1 MITWTEEQNYII
13 RYDRP
18 ANLLVS
24 AAAGS
29 GKTAVLTERIVQR
42 ALAKKIRLPHLLV
55 MTFTELAAKQMK
67 QRIAARFREVR
78 KEDANTLLQELPLAQ
93 ISTVHAF
100 CNQVLSAH
108 LDRYAG
114 KDGNPLLEPGY
125 RVADETLSKTLLD
138 QSLDNVIST
147 LNTGLDAVL
156 RKTDPHLLNE
166 NVARG
171 LPEEESP
178 SPFILTGEDRTVDA
192 WYKDYRSL
200 SLAFAP
206 GLTDVPF
213 REAITSMLHHLHHLP
228 HYEKRAT
235 EAVEQLFAVAE
246 AFPSDDITAFWWDRF
261 ENAYVNAKS
270 ALDDL
275 RQTSIYASFRE
286 PKTNPIRQLKAATLA
301 MESVID
307 QLSGPHD
314 RTAERWDAIARAG
327 ASLDELK
334 FPPYMAKSANESIL
348 ERNRYLVRF
357 WQDVLPLAGL
367 ISDRTQR
374 TERLKPYL
382 EGFPPVFTMSTEE
395 LRRDL
400 LDSSRVTARFI
411 EVVLLV
417 DADYRKR
424 RFSDNIILFSDIEHG
439 ALALLEQEDIG
450 ARYRNHFDEIYVDEY
465 QDTSSIQDA
474 ILETV
479 GRDNVFM
486 VGDVKQSIYRFRYAN
501 PKLFTALADASE
513 LISPEKKT
521 STEETIQN
529 SPPVIPEQESSTE
542 NIIPIT
548 SQEKP
553 EHETDR
559 NTPAPESFLKAGTKK
574 TGCSTTTPHEGAG
587 YLALLSRNFRS
598 RPGILEFINDFFSA
612 FLTRESGDIE
622 YDETQTMTPV
632 RPVSESDKPPVVL
645 SVACMTD
652 ENEEDLENDD
662 ENGDRAPDAASGLSQ
677 TERDD
682 AGVTADILARPGLSQ
697 TERDNASTTG
707 MIARSG
713 LSQTEQEAVMAADII
728 QDLLANGAA
737 PESIAV
743 LLPTNDNCRVYGD
756 ILKAYHIPIVTRTGP
771 VFPDNPVTRQVEALL
786 ALLDNPLQD
795 IPLINTLMG
804 PFVLEP
810 FTEEELVELAGT
822 ATLGQDDSSD
832 DIDRELDLNV
842 FSEHKDS
849 IKSVLSP
856 SETIKTAMKGT
867 QSHDAVS
874 NEVVPDPMTL
884 TVKNEIKAAL
894 IEAVRLDRLFSEPG
908 SDPGLDYLKYETVD
922 VPSERAF
929 HLEASDMPSE
939 SILNLESS
947 DVPPERAFHLESK
960 DVPYESIL
968 NLESS
973 DVPSESNLYIESKDV
988 PSESAFYLEASD
1000 VSPDSALHLETGNVS
1015 FERTVLL
1022 ESMDKATT
1030 TITLRAEQ
1038 EKERSFHRRF
1048 QAVAEGEESIC
1059 QTIGTDLSKKVARFS
1074 KTLERWRFLAQELPA
1089 RELIDTIFSETDY
1102 EAIVATFPRSEHYAA
1117 DLDMLK
1123 ELLEGEP
1130 GAPLPNLREALKMI
1144 REAREQTRSIPS
1156 SESALLPGAVHVLTR
1171 HSSKGLQWDHV
1182 ILGGLFRSNERQN
1195 SNAIITFSEQ
1205 QGLSSCTITDGGL
1218 AVYNNPLHERAASLH
1233 KRDAQAESWR
1243 LLYVSMTRAKE
1254 RLFLLLPAKKTIG
1267 DIGRVA
1273 NIIDRVNDAAQT
1285 MTREERKQRAALT
1298 TELAA
1303 ATGSDAELILSVLAL
1318 HDPIVLD
1325 AMIHSEGAKESDDKQ
1340 DDDGSSRIDS
1350 EKTQDGASDFGHG
1363 NLDFKRDCTKNKQD
1377 GDFPPREKTINSSE
1391 DKTSYRGTAEKF
1403 TFENAAAYVERW
1415 IDIYKRV
1422 EERASSLASIG
1433 SDDAPSYMTYDA
1445 TDKAALDSE
1454 KAFRD
1459 ILMAKIPREDAA
1471 HTPAKISVTE
1481 IKRLREAVEAT
1492 QIAAEGEFADAP
1504 IPIYTGAIEHEREES
1519 PSSIATGSVEREG
1532 APFSVD
1538 TGTFERRREG
1548 APFSVDTGAFERRRE
1563 GAPFSVDTGAF
1574 ERRREGVT
1582 EPVHARSFEHEHE
1595 RTGAHDMALTMRR
1608 REKDD
1613 LIKGVALGTVLHTV
1627 FQFLDI
1633 EPLRNASEEEGT
1645 QLYLKQLDDLR
1656 NRNVLEPAEYKAAVP
1671 FSNSAILWAKS
1682 DLAGRILAVSKTTGK
1697 VYREMPFTL
1706 AVPSKTLLSSWPD
1719 DEMTLVQGMID
1730 LWFVE
1735 ENGDAILIDFK
1746 SDRLPGDDKES
1757 VFKERYGFQLQ
1768 TYAKAIE
1775 RATGRTVR
1783 ERILWL
1789 IRAGR
1794 GLVF

>member
-1 MITWTEEQNYII
+1 MITWTEEQDYII

-78 KEDANTLLQELPLAQ
+78 KEDADKLLQELPLAQ

-108 LDRYAG
+108 LDRFAG

-125 RVADETLSKTLLD
+125 RVADEALSKTLLD

-147 LNTGLDAVL
+147 LNTGLDTVL
-156 RKTDPHLLNE
+156 RKTDPHLLSK
-166 NVARG
+166 NVPRG
-171 LPEEESP
+171 LQEGESP
-178 SPFILTGEDRTVDA
+178 SPFILTGEDRTFEA

-206 GLTDVPF
+206 SLTDAPF
-213 REAITSMLHHLHHLP
+213 RSAITSMLHHLHHLP
-228 HYEKRAT
+228 HYENRAT
-235 EAVEQLFAVAE
+235 EAVDQLFVVAE

-261 ENAYVNAKS
+261 ENAYDNAKS

-275 RQTSIYASFRE
+275 RQTSVYASFVN
-286 PKTNPIRQLKAATLA
+286 PKSNPILQLKMTTHA
-301 MESVID
+301 MENVID
-307 QLSGPHD
+307 QLSGPHE
-314 RTAERWDAIARAG
+314 RTADRWDTIARVG
-327 ASLDELK
+327 ESLDELT
-334 FPPYMAKSANESIL
+334 FPSYMGKSTNESIQ

-374 TERLKPYL
+374 TERLKPYF

-395 LRRDL
+395 LCRDL

-424 RFSDNIILFSDIEHG
+424 RFSDNVILFSDIEHG

-474 ILETV
+474 ILKVV

-501 PKLFTALADASE
+501 PKLFTALADVSE
-513 LISPEKKT
+513 LISPDQET
-521 STEETIQN
+521 SAT
-529 SPPVIPEQESSTE
+529 
-542 NIIPIT
+542 T
-548 SQEKP
+548 SR
-553 EHETDR
+553 TD
-559 NTPAPESFLKAGTKK
+559 
-574 TGCSTTTPHEGAG
+574 AG

-622 YDETQTMTPV
+622 YDETQAMTPV

-652 ENEEDLENDD
+652 ENTEDVEKDDND
-662 ENGDRAPDAASGLSQ
+662 ASTAASGLSQ
-677 TERDD
+677 TER
-682 AGVTADILARPGLSQ
+682 
-697 TERDNASTTG
+697 
-707 MIARSG
+707 
-713 LSQTEQEAVMAADII
+713 EAVIAADII

-804 PFVLEP
+804 PFVPEP
-810 FTEEELVELAGT
+810 FTETELVALAGT
-822 ATLGQDDSSD
+822 ATLGQDESLP
-832 DIDRELDLNV
+832 INNERE
-842 FSEHKDS
+842 
-849 IKSVLSP
+849 
-856 SETIKTAMKGT
+856 A
-867 QSHDAVS
+867 
-874 NEVVPDPMTL
+874 
-884 TVKNEIKAAL
+884 EIRAA
-894 IEAVRLDRLFSEPG
+894 
-908 SDPGLDYLKYETVD
+908 
-922 VPSERAF
+922 
-929 HLEASDMPSE
+929 
-939 SILNLESS
+939 
-947 DVPPERAFHLESK
+947 
-960 DVPYESIL
+960 
-968 NLESS
+968 
-973 DVPSESNLYIESKDV
+973 
-988 PSESAFYLEASD
+988 
-1000 VSPDSALHLETGNVS
+1000 
-1015 FERTVLL
+1015 
-1022 ESMDKATT
+1022 
-1030 TITLRAEQ
+1030 AEQ

-1048 QAVAEGEESIC
+1048 HAVAKGDESIC
-1059 QTIGTDLSKKVARFS
+1059 KTLGETLSNKVARFS

-1089 RELIDTIFSETDY
+1089 RELIDIIFSETDY

-1130 GAPLPNLREALKMI
+1130 GAPLTDLREALKII

-1182 ILGGLFRSNERQN
+1182 ILGGLFRANERQDA
-1195 SNAIITFSEQ
+1195 NAIITFSEQ

-1218 AVYNNPLHERAASLH
+1218 AIYNNPLHERAVSLH

-1254 RLFLLLPAKKTIG
+1254 RLFLLFPAKKTIG

-1285 MTREERKQRAALT
+1285 MTKEERKQRAAFS
-1298 TELAA
+1298 TEFAA
-1303 ATGSDAELILSVLAL
+1303 VTGSDAELILSVLAL
-1318 HDPIVLD
+1318 HDPFILG
-1325 AMIHSEGAKESDDKQ
+1325 AMIHSEGAKEDETPCRS
-1340 DDDGSSRIDS
+1340 
-1350 EKTQDGASDFGHG
+1350 
-1363 NLDFKRDCTKNKQD
+1363 
-1377 GDFPPREKTINSSE
+1377 
-1391 DKTSYRGTAEKF
+1391 TAEEF
-1403 TFENAAAYVERW
+1403 SFEHATAYVERW
-1415 IDIYKRV
+1415 IDVYKRV
-1422 EERASSLASIG
+1422 EDRASSPTIIG
-1433 SDDAPSYMTYDA
+1433 ADGNVPSDMMYDA
-1445 TDKAALDSE
+1445 TDKATIDSE
-1454 KAFRD
+1454 KAFCD
-1459 ILMAKIPREDAA
+1459 LLMAKIPREDAA

-1481 IKRLREAVEAT
+1481 IKRLREAEEAT
-1492 QIAAEGEFADAP
+1492 RIASEGEYADAP
-1504 IPIYTGAIEHEREES
+1504 IPIYTGVFERER
-1519 PSSIATGSVEREG
+1519 ERI
-1532 APFSVD
+1532 PVPVD
-1538 TGTFERRREG
+1538 TGTFERHHEG
-1548 APFSVDTGAFERRRE
+1548 AVESVHRK
-1563 GAPFSVDTGAF
+1563 SL
-1574 ERRREGVT
+1574 
-1582 EPVHARSFEHEHE
+1582 EHEHD
-1595 RTGAHDMALTMRR
+1595 RYSAHDMALTMRR

-1613 LIKGVALGTVLHTV
+1613 LVKGVALGTILHTV

-1633 EPLRNASEEEGT
+1633 EPLRNASEEEGVA
-1645 QLYLKQLDDLR
+1645 LYIKQLNDLR
-1656 NRNVLEPAEYKAAVP
+1656 NRDVLDSAEYDAAAP
-1671 FSNSAILWAKS
+1671 FSKEAIQWSKS
-1682 DLAGRILAVSKTTGK
+1682 DLAGRILAVSKTSGK

-1706 AVPSKTLLSSWPD
+1706 AVPSKTLMSSWPG

-1746 SDRLPGDDKES
+1746 SDRLPGGDEKS
-1757 VFKERYGFQLQ
+1757 IFKERYNFQLQ

-1794 GLVF
+1794 GLVL

>member
-1 MITWTEEQNYII
+1 MITWTEEQDYII
-13 RYDRP
+13 RYDRS

-78 KEDANTLLQELPLAQ
+78 KEDSNTLLQELPLAQ

-100 CNQVLSAH
+100 CNHVLSAH
-108 LDRYAG
+108 LDRFTG
-114 KDGNPLLEPGY
+114 KNGNPLLEPGY
-125 RVADETLSKTLLD
+125 RVADEASSKTLLD
-138 QSLDNVIST
+138 QSLDNVISA

-156 RKTDPHLLNE
+156 RKTDPQLSSE

-178 SPFILTGEDRTVDA
+178 SPFILSGEDRTLDA

-235 EAVEQLFAVAE
+235 EAVEQLFAIAE

-261 ENAYVNAKS
+261 ENAYNNAKS

-275 RQTSIYASFRE
+275 RQTSVYASFRD
-286 PKTNPIRQLKAATLA
+286 PKTNPIRQLKASTHA

-314 RTAERWDAIARAG
+314 RTAERWDAIVRAG
-327 ASLDELK
+327 ESIDELK
-334 FPPYMAKSANESIL
+334 FPSYMGKSANESIQ

-382 EGFPPVFTMSTEE
+382 EGFPPVFTMSTSE

-400 LDSSRVTARFI
+400 HDSARVTARFI

-417 DADYRKR
+417 DADYKKR
-424 RFSDNIILFSDIEHG
+424 RFRDNVILFSDIEHG

-450 ARYRNHFDEIYVDEY
+450 AYYRNHFDEIYVDEY

-474 ILETV
+474 ILRVV
-479 GRDNVFM
+479 GRDNIFM

-501 PKLFTALADASE
+501 PKLFTALADVSE
-513 LISPEKKT
+513 LVSPDQESAEETSDETIQDASHVMRDQVSADKT
-521 STEETIQN
+521 IQDAFYVTRDQVSTEEGTRIT
-529 SPPVIPEQESSTE
+529 SPEIIGQESV
-542 NIIPIT
+542 
-548 SQEKP
+548 
-553 EHETDR
+553 R
-559 NTPAPESFLKAGTKK
+559 GTPAPETIQEEKAHDKD
-574 TGCSTTTPHEGAG
+574 SSSATPHESGG

-598 RPGILEFINDFFSA
+598 RPGILEFVNDLFSA

-622 YDETQTMTPV
+622 YDETQAMTPV
-632 RPVSESDKPPVVL
+632 RPVSESNKPPVVL

-652 ENEEDLENDD
+652 ETAEDPENDENDD
-662 ENGDRAPDAASGLSQ
+662 KALDAASGLSQTVRDNACITTGMIARSGLSQ

-682 AGVTADILARPGLSQ
+682 AGVTADMLARPGLSQ
-697 TERDNASTTG
+697 TERNNASITTG
-707 MIARSG
+707 ILACSG

-728 QDLLANGAA
+728 QNLLTNGAA

-786 ALLDNPLQD
+786 ELLDNPLQD

-804 PFVLEP
+804 PFVPEP
-810 FTEEELVELAGT
+810 FTEEELVALAGT
-822 ATLGQDDSSD
+822 ATLGQNNSSD
-832 DIDRELDLNV
+832 DIDIDLDLINRDSDLNV
-842 FSEHKDS
+842 FSEHMDS
-849 IKSVLSP
+849 NKSVLSP

-874 NEVVPDPMTL
+874 YEAVPDPITL
-884 TVKNEIKAAL
+884 TVNNEIKEAL
-894 IEAVRLDRLFSEPG
+894 IEAVRQDRLFSEPG
-908 SDPGLDYLKYETVD
+908 SDPGLDYLKYEAGD
-922 VPSERAF
+922 VSSERTL
-929 HLEASDMPSE
+929 HLEAGNVPPE
-939 SILNLESS
+939 SILNIESS
-947 DVPPERAFHLESK
+947 DVTS
-960 DVPYESIL
+960 
-968 NLESS
+968 
-973 DVPSESNLYIESKDV
+973 
-988 PSESAFYLEASD
+988 
-1000 VSPDSALHLETGNVS
+1000 DSALHLETGNVS
-1015 FERTVLL
+1015 FERAVLL
-1022 ESMDKATT
+1022 ESMDKATK
-1030 TITLRAEQ
+1030 TIALKAEQ
-1038 EKERSFHRRF
+1038 EKDRSFHRRF
-1048 QAVAEGEESIC
+1048 QAVAEGDESIC
-1059 QTIGTDLSKKVARFS
+1059 QTLGADLSKKVARFS
-1074 KTLERWRFLAQELPA
+1074 KTLDRWRFLAQELPA

-1102 EAIVATFPRSEHYAA
+1102 EAIIATFQQSEHYAA

-1123 ELLEGEP
+1123 DLLEGEP
-1130 GAPLPNLREALKMI
+1130 GAPLPDLREALNMI

-1182 ILGGLFRSNERQN
+1182 ILGGLFRANERQD

-1218 AVYNNPLHERAASLH
+1218 AIYNNPLHERAASLH

-1254 RLFLLLPAKKTIG
+1254 RLFLLFPAKKTIG
-1267 DIGRVA
+1267 DIKRVA
-1273 NIIDRVNDAAQT
+1273 KIIDRVDDVAKT
-1285 MTREERKQRAALT
+1285 MTIEERKQRAAFSA
-1298 TELAA
+1298 ELAA

-1318 HDPIVLD
+1318 REPLLLD
-1325 AMIHSEGAKESDDKQ
+1325 AMIHSEGTQDSEYER
-1340 DDDGSSRIDS
+1340 DDDASERNGSENAR
-1350 EKTQDGASDFGHG
+1350 DGASDTRIGNPDFHG
-1363 NLDFKRDCTKNKQD
+1363 DRTENAQD
-1377 GDFPPREKTINSSE
+1377 NCFLSFEKIINTGGDEMPCQN
-1391 DKTSYRGTAEKF
+1391 TAEKF
-1403 TFENAAAYVERW
+1403 SFEHATAYVERW
-1415 IDIYKRV
+1415 IEIYKRV
-1422 EERASSLASIG
+1422 EERASSPMNIELDG
-1433 SDDAPSYMTYDA
+1433 DTTSDKTYDA
-1445 TDKAALDSE
+1445 TDEATLDSE
-1454 KAFRD
+1454 KAYRD
-1459 ILMAKIPREDAA
+1459 ILDLLMARIPREDAA

-1481 IKRLREAVEAT
+1481 IKRLREAEEAT
-1492 QIAAEGEFADAP
+1492 QIAAEGKFAAAP
-1504 IPIYTGAIEHEREES
+1504 VPIY
-1519 PSSIATGSVEREG
+1519 
-1532 APFSVD
+1532 
-1538 TGTFERRREG
+1538 TGTFEREHEGSPEYAVTSSFEREREG
-1548 APFSVDTGAFERRRE
+1548 A
-1563 GAPFSVDTGAF
+1563 
-1574 ERRREGVT
+1574 
-1582 EPVHARSFEHEHE
+1582 
-1595 RTGAHDMALTMRR
+1595 GAHDMALTMRR
-1608 REKDD
+1608 REEDD
-1613 LIKGVALGTVLHTV
+1613 LIKGVTLGTVLHTV

-1633 EPLRNASEEEGT
+1633 EPLRDASDEEGVE
-1645 QLYLKQLDDLR
+1645 LYLKQLDDLR
-1656 NRNVLEPAEYKAAVP
+1656 DRDVLDQAEHEAAVP
-1671 FSNSAILWAKS
+1671 FSKAAIKWAKS
-1682 DLAGRILAVSKTTGK
+1682 DLAGRFLAVSKTTGK

-1706 AVPSKTLLSSWPD
+1706 AVPSKTLMSSWPG

-1746 SDRLPGDDKES
+1746 SDRLPGGNEES
-1757 VFKERYGFQLQ
+1757 IFKARYGFQLQ
-1768 TYAKAIE
+1768 TYATAIE

>member
-1 MITWTEEQNYII
+1 MITWTEEQDYII
-13 RYDRP
+13 RYDRS

-78 KEDANTLLQELPLAQ
+78 KEDSNTLLQELPLAQ

-100 CNQVLSAH
+100 CNHVLSAH
-108 LDRYAG
+108 LDRFTG
-114 KDGNPLLEPGY
+114 KNGNPLLEPGY
-125 RVADETLSKTLLD
+125 RVADEASSKTLLD
-138 QSLDNVIST
+138 QSLDNVISA

-156 RKTDPHLLNE
+156 RKTDPQLSSE

-178 SPFILTGEDRTVDA
+178 SPFILSGEDRTLDA

-235 EAVEQLFAVAE
+235 EAVEQLFAIAE

-261 ENAYVNAKS
+261 ENAYNNAKS

-275 RQTSIYASFRE
+275 RQTSVYASFRD
-286 PKTNPIRQLKAATLA
+286 PKTNPIRQLKASTHA

-314 RTAERWDAIARAG
+314 RTAERWDAIVRAG
-327 ASLDELK
+327 ESIDELK
-334 FPPYMAKSANESIL
+334 FPSYMGKSANESIQ

-382 EGFPPVFTMSTEE
+382 EGFPPVFTMSTSE

-400 LDSSRVTARFI
+400 HDSARVTARFI

-417 DADYRKR
+417 DADYKKR
-424 RFSDNIILFSDIEHG
+424 RFRDNVILFSDIEHG

-450 ARYRNHFDEIYVDEY
+450 AYYRNHFDEIYVDEY

-474 ILETV
+474 ILRVV
-479 GRDNVFM
+479 GRNNIFM

-501 PKLFTALADASE
+501 PKLFTALADVSE
-513 LISPEKKT
+513 LVSPDQESAEETSDETIRDASHVTRDQVSADETIQDASHVMRDQVSADKT
-521 STEETIQN
+521 IQDASHVTRDQVSTEEGTRIT
-529 SPPVIPEQESSTE
+529 SPEIIGQESV
-542 NIIPIT
+542 
-548 SQEKP
+548 
-553 EHETDR
+553 R
-559 NTPAPESFLKAGTKK
+559 GTPAPETIQEEKAHDKD
-574 TGCSTTTPHEGAG
+574 SSSATPHESGG

-598 RPGILEFINDFFSA
+598 RPGILEFVNDFFSA

-622 YDETQTMTPV
+622 YDETQAMTPV
-632 RPVSESDKPPVVL
+632 RPVSESNKPPVVL

-652 ENEEDLENDD
+652 ETAEDQENDD
-662 ENGDRAPDAASGLSQ
+662 ENDDKAPDASSGLSQTERDDDSITTGMIARSGLSQ

-682 AGVTADILARPGLSQ
+682 AGVTADMLARPGLSQ
-697 TERDNASTTG
+697 TERNDASITTG
-707 MIARSG
+707 ILACSG
-713 LSQTEQEAVMAADII
+713 LSQTEQEAVMAAGII
-728 QDLLANGAA
+728 QNLLTNGAA

-804 PFVLEP
+804 PFVPEP
-810 FTEEELVELAGT
+810 FTEEELVVLAGT
-822 ATLGQDDSSD
+822 ATLGLDDSSD
-832 DIDRELDLNV
+832 DIDIGLDLIDRDSNLNV
-842 FSEHKDS
+842 FSEHMVS
-849 IKSVLSP
+849 NKSALSP
-856 SETIKTAMKGT
+856 SETIKTAVKET
-867 QSHDAVS
+867 QSHDAAS
-874 NEVVPDPMTL
+874 YEAVPDPITS
-884 TVKNEIKAAL
+884 TVNTEIKAAL
-894 IEAVRLDRLFSEPG
+894 IEAVRQDRLFSEPG
-908 SDPGLDYLKYETVD
+908 SDPGLDYLKYETGD
-922 VPSERAF
+922 VSSERTL
-929 HLEASDMPSE
+929 HLEAGNVPPE
-939 SILNLESS
+939 SILNIESS
-947 DVPPERAFHLESK
+947 DIPSESAFHLEST
-960 DVPYESIL
+960 DM
-968 NLESS
+968 
-973 DVPSESNLYIESKDV
+973 PSESNLYIESKDV
-988 PSESAFYLEASD
+988 QPESALHLESSD
-1000 VSPDSALHLETGNVS
+1000 VTSDSALHLETGNVS
-1015 FERTVLL
+1015 FERAVLL
-1022 ESMDKATT
+1022 ESMDKATK
-1030 TITLRAEQ
+1030 TIALKAEQ
-1038 EKERSFHRRF
+1038 EKDRSFHRRF
-1048 QAVAEGEESIC
+1048 QAVAEGDEFIC
-1059 QTIGTDLSKKVARFS
+1059 QTLGADLSKKVARFS
-1074 KTLERWRFLAQELPA
+1074 KTLDRWRFLAQELPA

-1102 EAIVATFPRSEHYAA
+1102 EAIVATFPQSEHYAA

-1123 ELLEGEP
+1123 DLLEGEP
-1130 GAPLPNLREALKMI
+1130 GAPLPDLREALNMI

-1182 ILGGLFRSNERQN
+1182 ILGGLFRANERQD

-1218 AVYNNPLHERAASLH
+1218 AIYNNPLHERAASLH

-1254 RLFLLLPAKKTIG
+1254 RLFLLFPAKKTIG
-1267 DIGRVA
+1267 DIKRVA
-1273 NIIDRVNDAAQT
+1273 KIIDRVDDVAKT
-1285 MTREERKQRAALT
+1285 MTIEKRKQRAAFSA
-1298 TELAA
+1298 ELAA

-1318 HDPIVLD
+1318 REPLLLD
-1325 AMIHSEGAKESDDKQ
+1325 AMIHSEGTQDSEYER
-1340 DDDGSSRIDS
+1340 DDDASERNDS
-1350 EKTQDGASDFGHG
+1350 ENARDGASDTRNGNPDFHG
-1363 NLDFKRDCTKNKQD
+1363 DRTENAQD
-1377 GDFPPREKTINSSE
+1377 NCFLSFEKIINTGGDEMPCQN
-1391 DKTSYRGTAEKF
+1391 TAEKF
-1403 TFENAAAYVERW
+1403 SFEHATAYVERW
-1415 IDIYKRV
+1415 IEIYKRV
-1422 EERASSLASIG
+1422 EERASSPMNIELDG
-1433 SDDAPSYMTYDA
+1433 DTTSDKTYDA
-1445 TDKAALDSE
+1445 TDEATLDSE
-1454 KAFRD
+1454 KAYRD
-1459 ILMAKIPREDAA
+1459 ILDLLMARIPREDAA

-1481 IKRLREAVEAT
+1481 IKRLREAEEAT
-1492 QIAAEGEFADAP
+1492 QIAAEGKFASAP
-1504 IPIYTGAIEHEREES
+1504 VPIY
-1519 PSSIATGSVEREG
+1519 
-1532 APFSVD
+1532 
-1538 TGTFERRREG
+1538 TGTFEREHEGSPESSVTSSFEREREG
-1548 APFSVDTGAFERRRE
+1548 A
-1563 GAPFSVDTGAF
+1563 
-1574 ERRREGVT
+1574 
-1582 EPVHARSFEHEHE
+1582 
-1595 RTGAHDMALTMRR
+1595 GAHDMALTMRR
-1608 REKDD
+1608 REEDD
-1613 LIKGVALGTVLHTV
+1613 LIKGVTLGTVLHTV

-1633 EPLRNASEEEGT
+1633 EPLRDASDEEGVE
-1645 QLYLKQLDDLR
+1645 LYLKQLDDLR
-1656 NRNVLEPAEYKAAVP
+1656 DRDVLDQAEHEAAVP
-1671 FSNSAILWAKS
+1671 FSKAAIKWAKS
-1682 DLAGRILAVSKTTGK
+1682 DLAGRFLAVSKTTGK

-1706 AVPSKTLLSSWPD
+1706 AVPSKTLMSSWPG

-1746 SDRLPGDDKES
+1746 SDRLPGGNEES
-1757 VFKERYGFQLQ
+1757 IFKARYGFQLQ